1 MSLCS
6 IKFIAHSNTQRCERR
21 LISISFYSAGA
32 HSTLEKEMV
41 TISHNSLL
49 HVTKDTNIQMKA
61 AAASENITKYLNNGI
76 YQILT

>member
-1 MSLCS
+1 
-6 IKFIAHSNTQRCERR
+6 
-21 LISISFYSAGA
+21 
-32 HSTLEKEMV
+32 MV